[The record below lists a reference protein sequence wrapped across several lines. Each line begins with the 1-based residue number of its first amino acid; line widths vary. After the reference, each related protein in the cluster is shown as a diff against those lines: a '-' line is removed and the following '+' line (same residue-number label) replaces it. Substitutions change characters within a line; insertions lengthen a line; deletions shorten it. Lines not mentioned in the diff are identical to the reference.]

1 MPGRGRRPQIDFS
14 NIDDSVKGSRRGAQ
28 LKNSYDSEES
38 SSSEISVIVSQ
49 ARAEFQKNS
58 TAGFEEVSGTEET
71 EESDS
76 ASNPQKEPMMRNF
89 KASPAQS
96 KVMFEQEGVCFFR
109 YFVSRMLTNAALV
122 SFYSIFAFQESPRCV
137 SDLG

>member
-1 MPGRGRRPQIDFS
+1 MPGRGRRPQIDLS
-14 NIDDSVKGSRRGAQ
+14 NIDDSIHGSRRGAQ
-28 LKNSYDSEES
+28 LKKSYDSEES

-76 ASNPQKEPMMRNF
+76 VSNP
-89 KASPAQS
+89 
-96 KVMFEQEGVCFFR
+96 
-109 YFVSRMLTNAALV
+109 
-122 SFYSIFAFQESPRCV
+122 
-137 SDLG
+137 